1 MKRHWTPLHASV
13 HQTLRDRDL
22 LPKHSR
28 ILIALSG
35 GQDSLCLTQLL
46 VDLQPLWG
54 WTLAIVHC
62 DHRWRSDSAENAAH
76 VDRLAQSWGLPY
88 HGAVAQTDVSTE
100 AKARAWR
107 YEVFRQV
114 AIQDH
119 YDCVV
124 TGHTRSDRAETL
136 LYNLVR
142 GSGTTG
148 LQSLQ
153 WRRPMGPVAGT
164 DLVGLESAGL
174 ESAGLE
180 VVRPLLDLARSQTY
194 DFCIARSLPIWEDST
209 NDDLRYDR
217 NRIRQQ
223 ILPLLTETLNPQ
235 AELHL
240 AQTAEILRSEVDY
253 LQRQVDEIYHGIV
266 VVDSIDRQ
274 TKLHRPTAAAL
285 HLALQRRLIQRVCQ
299 DIKKFNPTFSQVE
312 SLITLLTAPNRTQSA
327 SLPQRTV
334 AVVDG
339 DWLVILSPT

>member
-1 MKRHWTPLHASV
+1 MKTVWTPLHASV

-22 LPKHSR
+22 LPKDSR

-54 WTLAIVHC
+54 WTLGVVHC
-62 DHRWRSDSAENAAH
+62 DHQWRSDSAANAAH
-76 VDRLAQSWGLPY
+76 VDRLAQSWKLPCY
-88 HGAVAQTDVSTE
+88 GAVAQTDVSTE
-100 AKARAWR
+100 AKARTWR
-107 YEVFRQV
+107 YEVFQQV
-114 AIQDH
+114 ATQEH

-124 TGHTRSDRAETL
+124 TGHTRSDRAETF

-153 WRRPMGPVAGT
+153 WQRSMGFPADGAERA
-164 DLVGLESAGL
+164 D
-174 ESAGLE
+174 LE
-180 VVRPLLDLARSQTY
+180 VVRPLLEISRSQTH
-194 DFCIARSLPIWEDST
+194 DFCTLRSLPIWEDST
-209 NDDLRYDR
+209 NEDLRYDR

-223 ILPLLTETLNPQ
+223 VIPLLTKTLNPQ

-253 LQRQVDEIYHGIV
+253 LQQRVDEVYRESV
-266 VVDSIDRQ
+266 VIDSIDRQ
-274 TKLHRPTAAAL
+274 TKIHRPTAAAL

-299 DIKKFNPTFSQVE
+299 DVRKFNPTFSQVE
-312 SLITLLTAPNRTQSA
+312 SLIILLTAPNLTQSA
-327 SLPQRTV
+327 SLPNQTLV
-334 AVVDG
+334 VVDKE
-339 DWLVILSPT
+339 WLVWSV

>member
-1 MKRHWTPLHASV
+1 MKLSWTPLHALV
-13 HQTLRDRDL
+13 HQTLRDRNL

-54 WTLAIVHC
+54 WTLGIVHC

-76 VDRLAQSWGLPY
+76 VDRLAQSWTLPC

-107 YEVFRQV
+107 YEVFKQV
-114 AIQDH
+114 ATEER

-153 WRRPMGPVAGT
+153 WRRPIT
-164 DLVGLESAGL
+164 DGFSN
-174 ESAGLE
+174 LE
-180 VVRPLLDLARSQTY
+180 VVRPLLEIARSQTLN
-194 DFCIARSLPIWEDST
+194 FCTLRSLPIWEDST

-253 LQRQVDEIYHGIV
+253 LQQQLDQIYSAIV
-266 VVDSIDRQ
+266 LIDPIDRSF
-274 TKLHRPTAAAL
+274 KIHRPTAAAL

-312 SLITLLTAPNRTQSA
+312 SLIRLFTASNRTQSA
-327 SLPQRTV
+327 SLPKGSI

-339 DWLVILSPT
+339 DWLMWSA

>member
-1 MKRHWTPLHASV
+1 MKLIWTPLHATL

-54 WTLAIVHC
+54 WTLGIVHC
-62 DHRWRSDSAENAAH
+62 DHQWRSDSAENAAH
-76 VDRLAQSWGLPY
+76 VDRLAQSWELPY
-88 HGAVAQTDVSTE
+88 YGVVAQTDVSTE
-100 AKARAWR
+100 AKARTWR
-107 YEVFRQV
+107 YEVFQQI
-114 AIQDH
+114 ATQKH

-124 TGHTRSDRAETL
+124 TGHTRSDRAETF

-153 WRRPMGPVAGT
+153 WRRSMGSPVDGAERA
-164 DLVGLESAGL
+164 D
-174 ESAGLE
+174 LE
-180 VVRPLLDLARSQTY
+180 VVRPLLEISRAQTH
-194 DFCIARSLPIWEDST
+194 DFCTSRSLPIWEDST
-209 NDDLRYDR
+209 NEDLRYDR

-223 ILPLLTETLNPQ
+223 VIPLLTETLNPQ

-253 LQRQVDEIYHGIV
+253 LQQQVDEIYGEIV
-266 VVDSIDRQ
+266 VIGSIARQ
-274 TKLHRPTAAAL
+274 TKIHRPTAAAL
-285 HLALQRRLIQRVCQ
+285 HLALQRRLIQQVCQ
-299 DIKKFNPTFSQVE
+299 DVKKFNPTFNQVE
-312 SLITLLTAPNRTQSA
+312 SLVSLLTAPNRTQSA
-327 SLPQRTV
+327 SLPNETLV
-334 AVVDG
+334 VVDRE
-339 DWLVILSPT
+339 WLVWSV

>member
-1 MKRHWTPLHASV
+1 MKPIWTPLHASV

-54 WTLAIVHC
+54 WTLGIVHC
-62 DHRWRSDSAENAAH
+62 DHRWRSDSAANAAH
-76 VDRLAQSWGLPY
+76 VDRLAQSWELPH

-100 AKARAWR
+100 AKARTWR
-107 YEVFRQV
+107 YEVFQQI
-114 AIQDH
+114 ATQGH
-119 YDCVV
+119 YNCVV
-124 TGHTRSDRAETL
+124 TGHTRSDRAETF

-153 WRRPMGPVAGT
+153 WRRSIGPANT
-164 DLVGLESAGL
+164 SLASLECAD
-174 ESAGLE
+174 LE
-180 VVRPLLDLARSQTY
+180 VVRPLLEIARSQTH
-194 DFCIARSLPIWEDST
+194 DFCVSRSLPIWEDST

-223 ILPLLTETLNPQ
+223 VLPLLIETLNPQ

-253 LQRQVDEIYHGIV
+253 LQRQVDEIYDGIV
-266 VVDSIDRQ
+266 VMDSIDRQ
-274 TKLHRPTAAAL
+274 TKIHRPTAAAL

-299 DIKKFNPTFSQVE
+299 DVKNFNPTFSQVE
-312 SLITLLTAPNRTQSA
+312 SLIVLLTSPNRTQSA
-327 SLPQRTV
+327 SLPNHTLV
-334 AVVDG
+334 VVDK
-339 DWLVILSPT
+339 DWLVWSV

>member
-1 MKRHWTPLHASV
+1 MKRHWTPLHALV

-54 WTLAIVHC
+54 WTLGIVHC

-76 VDRLAQSWGLPY
+76 VDRLAESWALPY

-114 AIQDH
+114 ATQDH

-153 WRRPMGPVAGT
+153 WRRSIGTDLAGT
-164 DLVGLESAGL
+164 DL
-174 ESAGLE
+174 AGLE
-180 VVRPLLDLARSQTY
+180 VVRPLLEIARSQTH

-266 VVDSIDRQ
+266 VMDSIDRQ
-274 TKLHRPTAAAL
+274 AKLHRPTAAAL

-312 SLITLLTAPNRTQSA
+312 SLIKLFTAPNRTQSA
-327 SLPQRTV
+327 SLPQGIV

>member
-1 MKRHWTPLHASV
+1 MKRPWTSLHALV

-22 LPKHSR
+22 LPRHSR

-54 WTLAIVHC
+54 WTLGIVHC
-62 DHRWRSDSAENAAH
+62 DHQWRSDSAENAAH

-88 HGAVAQTDVSTE
+88 HGAIAQIDVSTE

-107 YEVFRQV
+107 YEVFKQV
-114 AIQDH
+114 ATQAH
-119 YDCVV
+119 YACVV

-153 WRRPMGPVAGT
+153 WRRPIT
-164 DLVGLESAGL
+164 DGFS
-174 ESAGLE
+174 SLE
-180 VVRPLLDLARSQTY
+180 VVRPLLEIARSQTH
-194 DFCIARSLPIWEDST
+194 DFCTSRSLPIWEDST

-223 ILPLLTETLNPQ
+223 VIPLLIETLNPQ

-240 AQTAEILRSEVDY
+240 AQTSEILRSEVDY
-253 LQRQVDEIYHGIV
+253 LQQQLDKVYSSIV
-266 VVDSIDRQ
+266 LTDSIDRLF
-274 TKLHRPTAAAL
+274 KIHRPTAAVL
-285 HLALQRRLIQRVCQ
+285 HLALQRRLIYRVCQ
-299 DIKKFNPTFSQVE
+299 DTKKFNPTFSQVE
-312 SLITLLTAPNRTQSA
+312 SLVMLFTAPNRTQSA
-327 SLPQRTV
+327 SLPKGIV

-339 DWLVILSPT
+339 DWLVWSL

>member
-1 MKRHWTPLHASV
+1 MKTVWTPLHAAV

-22 LPKHSR
+22 LPKNSR

-46 VDLQPLWG
+46 VDLKPLWG
-54 WTLAIVHC
+54 WTLGVIHC
-62 DHRWRSDSAENAAH
+62 DHQWRSDSALNAAH
-76 VDRLAQSWGLPY
+76 VDRLAQSWELPFY
-88 HGAVAQTDVSTE
+88 DAVAQTDVSTE
-100 AKARAWR
+100 AKARTWR
-107 YEVFRQV
+107 YDVFQQV
-114 AIQDH
+114 ATQEH

-124 TGHTRSDRAETL
+124 TGHTRSDRAETF

-153 WRRPMGPVAGT
+153 WRRSIGPVT
-164 DLVGLESAGL
+164 DTSLAGL

-180 VVRPLLDLARSQTY
+180 VVRPLLEISRSQTY
-194 DFCIARSLPIWEDST
+194 DFCISRSLPIWEDST
-209 NDDLRYDR
+209 NEDLRYDR

-223 ILPLLTETLNPQ
+223 VIPLLTETLNPQ

-253 LQRQVDEIYHGIV
+253 LQQRVDEIYGQIV
-266 VVDSIDRQ
+266 VMDSIDRQ
-274 TKLHRPTAAAL
+274 TKIHRPTAAAL

-299 DIKKFNPTFSQVE
+299 DVKKFNPTFSQVE
-312 SLITLLTAPNRTQSA
+312 SLIILLTAPNRTQSA
-327 SLPQRTV
+327 SLPNQTLV
-334 AVVDG
+334 VVDKE
-339 DWLVILSPT
+339 WLVWSV

>member
-1 MKRHWTPLHASV
+1 VVPVSPVFAAKRPWTPLHALV
-13 HQTLRDRDL
+13 HQTLRNRDL

-54 WTLAIVHC
+54 WTLGIVHC

-100 AKARAWR
+100 AKARVWR
-107 YEVFRQV
+107 YEVFQQV
-114 AIQDH
+114 STQDH
-119 YDCVV
+119 YACVV

-153 WRRPMGPVAGT
+153 WRRPIGDGF
-164 DLVGLESAGL
+164 SI
-174 ESAGLE
+174 LE
-180 VVRPLLDLARSQTY
+180 VVRPLLDIARSQTL
-194 DFCIARSLPIWEDST
+194 DFCTSRSLPIWEDST

-217 NRIRQQ
+217 NRIRKQ
-223 ILPLLTETLNPQ
+223 ILPLLTAALNPQ

-253 LQRQVDEIYHGIV
+253 LQQQLDEIYSAIV
-266 VVDSIDRQ
+266 LIDPIDRY
-274 TKLHRPTAAAL
+274 TKIYRPTAAAL
-285 HLALQRRLIQRVCQ
+285 HLALQRCLIQRVCQ

-312 SLITLLTAPNRTQSA
+312 SLITLFTAPNRTQSA
-327 SLPQRTV
+327 SLPLGSI
-334 AVVDG
+334 AVVNG
-339 DWLVILSPT
+339 DWLMWP

>member
-1 MKRHWTPLHASV
+1 MVPVSTVLTMKRPWTPLHALV
-13 HQTLRDRDL
+13 HQSLRDRDL
-22 LPKHSR
+22 LPKQSR

-46 VDLQPLWG
+46 VDLQSLWG
-54 WTLAIVHC
+54 WTLGIVHC

-100 AKARAWR
+100 AKARTWR
-107 YEVFRQV
+107 YEVFKQV
-114 AIQDH
+114 ATEER

-153 WRRPMGPVAGT
+153 WRRPI
-164 DLVGLESAGL
+164 DDRSD
-174 ESAGLE
+174 LE
-180 VVRPLLDLARSQTY
+180 VVRPLLEIARSQTL
-194 DFCIARSLPIWEDST
+194 DFCELRSLPIWEDST

-223 ILPLLTETLNPQ
+223 VLPLLTETLNPQ

-253 LQRQVDEIYHGIV
+253 LQQQVNEIYKAIV
-266 VVDSIDRQ
+266 LIDPVDRH
-274 TKLHRPTAAAL
+274 TKIHRPTAAAL

-312 SLITLLTAPNRTQSA
+312 SLITLFTAPNRTQSA
-327 SLPQRTV
+327 SLPNATV
-334 AVVDG
+334 AVVDK
-339 DWLVILSPT
+339 DWLCLVNLRN

>member
-1 MKRHWTPLHASV
+1 MVQVSSVPLMKRPWTPLHASV

-22 LPKHSR
+22 LPKQSR
-28 ILIALSG
+28 ILITLSG

-54 WTLAIVHC
+54 WTLGIVHC
-62 DHRWRSDSAENAAH
+62 DHRWRSDSTENAAH
-76 VDRLAQSWGLPY
+76 VDRLAQSWGLPC
-88 HGAVAQTDVSTE
+88 HGTVAQTDVSTE
-100 AKARAWR
+100 AKARSWR
-107 YEVFRQV
+107 YDVFKQV
-114 AIQDH
+114 ATEER

-153 WRRPMGPVAGT
+153 WRRPF
-164 DLVGLESAGL
+164 DNLSD
-174 ESAGLE
+174 LE
-180 VVRPLLDLARSQTY
+180 VVRPLLEIARSQTH
-194 DFCIARSLPIWEDST
+194 DFCTVRSLPIWEDNT
-209 NDDLRYDR
+209 NSDLRYDR

-253 LQRQVDEIYHGIV
+253 LQQQLDEIYSRV
-266 VVDSIDRQ
+266 VVMDSIDRSFNI
-274 TKLHRPTAAAL
+274 HRPTAAAL
-285 HLALQRRLIQRVCQ
+285 HLALQRRLIQRICQ

-312 SLITLLTAPNRTQSA
+312 SLIMLFTAPNRTQSA
-327 SLPQRTV
+327 SLPKGNF
-334 AVVDG
+334 AVVNG
-339 DWLVILSPT
+339 DWLVWSLDRAT

>member
-1 MKRHWTPLHASV
+1 MKRPWTSLHALV

-22 LPKHSR
+22 LPKHSK

-54 WTLAIVHC
+54 WTLGIVHC
-62 DHRWRSDSAENAAH
+62 DHQWRSDSAENAAH

-88 HGAVAQTDVSTE
+88 HGAVAQIDVSTE
-100 AKARAWR
+100 AKARTWR
-107 YEVFRQV
+107 YEVFKQI
-114 AIQDH
+114 ATEEY
-119 YDCVV
+119 YDCIV

-153 WRRPMGPVAGT
+153 WRRPIT
-164 DLVGLESAGL
+164 DSLSNLQ
-174 ESAGLE
+174 
-180 VVRPLLDLARSQTY
+180 VVRPLLEIARSQTHN
-194 DFCIARSLPIWEDST
+194 FCTVRSLPIWEDST
-209 NDDLRYDR
+209 NNDLRYDR
-217 NRIRQQ
+217 NQIRQQ
-223 ILPLLTETLNPQ
+223 IIPLLTETLNPQ

-253 LQRQVDEIYHGIV
+253 LQQQVDEIYRSILV
-266 VVDSIDRQ
+266 TDSLDRLF
-274 TKLHRPTAAAL
+274 KIHRPTAAVL

-299 DIKKFNPTFSQVE
+299 ETKNFNPTFSQVE
-312 SLITLLTAPNRTQSA
+312 SLVTLLTAPNRTRSA
-327 SLPQRTV
+327 SLPKGMV
-334 AVVDG
+334 AVVSG
-339 DWLVILSPT
+339 NWLVWSL